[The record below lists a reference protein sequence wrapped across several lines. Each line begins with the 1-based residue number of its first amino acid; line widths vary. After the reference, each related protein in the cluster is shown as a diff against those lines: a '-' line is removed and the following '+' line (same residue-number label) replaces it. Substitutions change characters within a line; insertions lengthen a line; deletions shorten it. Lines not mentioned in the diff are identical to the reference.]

1 MRSAIVLS
9 VLMGMLLYAARLPV
23 ETFYASL
30 IGLKW

>member
-9 VLMGMLLYAARLPV
+9 VLMGLLFYAAGLSV

-30 IGLKW
+30 IGLKG